1 MIQVQKSELSGHCA
15 GITSVIENDLLA
27 KRPVV
32 IIHGSGRLA
41 TAIGNLLELTR
52 DQTTIG
58 TNEIKQQLEKVIVS
72 HRTKELSDV
81 QLQQIQFILM
91 SENRPYLSVFRLD
104 DNASLTDTIF
114 LAVFKA
120 QMHRENKETTH
131 NNPDQ
136 RSARVKNMLDLAVL
150 WNYVNGINDVLE
162 NKETINYDRTWD
174 TDLFEKALMTNR
186 PAFVDYFLRRQ
197 YDVLET
203 KEYIEFIDRGE
214 RIPQICAALR
224 AMILSSLLTDMDSVT
239 TEMNNNG
246 DEISTSDVAE
256 NEDDTANVRA
266 AFGRKFVIE
275 KLYANRI
282 DHLKLKSRIAVAL
295 VAAGITRQLMS
306 TTPEYLDQLHK
317 FQKQS
322 KDYEQFATA
331 CIDACYQRSERYACQ
346 LLLREIPFLGNITC
360 MQVAISFR
368 IKSFIN
374 SRCFNQVLNRQW
386 FSETD
391 ELKAEIEALK
401 RKSNQMYTT
410 IDTMNAQSKRM
421 IPATNWMMKA
431 MDRVKMSS
439 QRPPPFVFS
448 SSSEA

>member
-1 MIQVQKSELSGHCA
+1 M
-15 GITSVIENDLLA
+15 
-27 KRPVV
+27 
-32 IIHGSGRLA
+32 
-41 TAIGNLLELTR
+41 
-52 DQTTIG
+52 
-58 TNEIKQQLEKVIVS
+58 
-72 HRTKELSDV
+72 
-81 QLQQIQFILM
+81 
-91 SENRPYLSVFRLD
+91 
-104 DNASLTDTIF
+104 
-114 LAVFKA
+114 
-120 QMHRENKETTH
+120 
-131 NNPDQ
+131 
-136 RSARVKNMLDLAVL
+136 
-150 WNYVNGINDVLE
+150 
-162 NKETINYDRTWD
+162 
-174 TDLFEKALMTNR
+174 
-186 PAFVDYFLRRQ
+186 AFV
-197 YDVLET
+197 
-203 KEYIEFIDRGE
+203 
-214 RIPQICAALR
+214 
-224 AMILSSLLTDMDSVT
+224 LL
-239 TEMNNNG
+239 
-246 DEISTSDVAE
+246 
-256 NEDDTANVRA
+256 
-266 AFGRKFVIE
+266 
-275 KLYANRI
+275 LQ
-282 DHLKLKSRIAVAL
+282 LKSRIAVAL